1 MDAADRGRRR
11 GPGSAGTRRAKKRAR
26 MVAGKVGPLP
36 SPRQPEQCAVVADA
50 AAAAGPAGA
59 GRAGPL
65 IRPGDIGAAPVPG
78 AERPEP
84 PSGRADGRV
93 EAVQMERQ
101 EAERLRARMLGD
113 ALCLLLSAEGAAG
126 KRRRR
131 GGGSKDAP
139 AGGIAP
145 AQGGQSK
152 VVVTLHTRILFPFSD
167 RPTPSALPT
176 ALENLRRAFADRFVV
191 VAQ

>member
-1 MDAADRGRRR
+1 
-11 GPGSAGTRRAKKRAR
+11 
-26 MVAGKVGPLP
+26 
-36 SPRQPEQCAVVADA
+36 
-50 AAAAGPAGA
+50 
-59 GRAGPL
+59 
-65 IRPGDIGAAPVPG
+65 
-78 AERPEP
+78 
-84 PSGRADGRV
+84 
-93 EAVQMERQ
+93 MERQ

-126 KRRRR
+126 KRRR

-139 AGGIAP
+139 AGEIAP
-145 AQGGQSK
+145 AQSK